1 MKKIITTLMSLIMS
15 TGLLSAHDYYPLVRE
30 GVEWEC
36 TATYLNYGES
46 KEFDYSIKIIGDSV
60 VDGVSY
66 KKCYYLFANDAFSC
80 NNHAVALLR
89 EDVVNQKVY
98 MRLTEKAALCDPFI
112 SFSVETE
119 QPEMLLYDFGNIN
132 NNEQY
137 WIGWDPEELQAE
149 VIMSNGILLNNYE
162 NYIIEGIGCIEEP
175 RDPFTIGG
183 GEISGYPKYHLRV
196 NRYIDENGNV
206 MYDRNY
212 HRLVREGVRWHCR
225 MDVVSAITE
234 TESYPY
240 TIEIKGDTIIN
251 DVIYKKCYYTFQN
264 ESVAT
269 NDIPRAFLREDI
281 GEKKVYALYNYDYTT
296 TLPFYPLGGY
306 FESFTEGLLYDFN
319 DLANTNQGWHEFMRN
334 GEGGIT
340 TETITLNS
348 KEYVKTTVNNMYVFI
363 EGIGFV
369 EFKDLNHEGD
379 FLYPSMPRLASAFS
393 PEALPIFC
401 SFEDETGK
409 VIYTSEMAHNYIP
422 LVREGVRWHCLE
434 ARITYFPPHGE
445 YVPFYIEIK
454 GDSIVDDVVW
464 KKCYCVF
471 EDSISPAIL
480 LREDISTQRV
490 YAHGLRH
497 TMCEGNL
504 LYDFKNITDPYHI
517 WNWSLLFGVEPTLVS
532 ESVIDIDG
540 KDHRYYEVTSR
551 NTIIPVI
558 EGIGAI
564 GVHKYSDGYIDYEGN
579 FLYPIPI
586 KIVGGDDVFPI
597 FLHLSDLDGRIIY
610 DGPADIDD
618 FKNTKIEEN
627 IENKKNKVN
636 VINRSIN
643 ISSVEEI
650 KSVRIINMAGMV
662 VDVASPNGNTITIPT
677 DKYPAGC
684 YIIQVATESDITT
697 QKISI

>member
-1 MKKIITTLMSLIMS
+1 MKKIITTLMSLIMAI
-15 TGLLSAHDYYPLVRE
+15 GLLSAHDYYPLVRE

-66 KKCYYLFANDAFSC
+66 KKCYYIFANDAFSC

-212 HRLVREGVRWHCR
+212 HRLVREGVKWHCR

-251 DVIYKKCYYTFQN
+251 DVIYKKCYYTFED

-296 TLPFYPLGGY
+296 TLPLTDLY
-306 FESFTEGLLYDFN
+306 EFTDETTEVLLYDFKDLTNEKQVWADLSKSWTN
-319 DLANTNQGWHEFMRN
+319 DDVRIEKIM
-334 GEGGIT
+334 
-340 TETITLNS
+340 LNS
-348 KEYVKTTVNNMYVFI
+348 QEYQKTALGETLFFI

-369 EFKDLNHEGD
+369 GNKEVDHEGD
-379 FLYPSMPRLASAFS
+379 LLNPTVPRLASAYS

-401 SFEDETGK
+401 SFEDETGM
-409 VIYTSEMAHNYIP
+409 VIYTTEYAGVEN
-422 LVREGVRWHCLE
+422 LVQDSNN
-434 ARITYFPPHGE
+434 IS
-445 YVPFYIEIK
+445 IEI
-454 GDSIVDDVVW
+454 
-464 KKCYCVF
+464 C
-471 EDSISPAIL
+471 
-480 LREDISTQRV
+480 
-490 YAHGLRH
+490 
-497 TMCEGNL
+497 N
-504 LYDFKNITDPYHI
+504 N
-517 WNWSLLFGVEPTLVS
+517 N
-532 ESVIDIDG
+532 
-540 KDHRYYEVTSR
+540 
-551 NTIIPVI
+551 
-558 EGIGAI
+558 
-564 GVHKYSDGYIDYEGN
+564 
-579 FLYPIPI
+579 
-586 KIVGGDDVFPI
+586 
-597 FLHLSDLDGRIIY
+597 
-610 DGPADIDD
+610 
-618 FKNTKIEEN
+618 
-627 IENKKNKVN
+627 
-636 VINRSIN
+636 IN
-643 ISSVEEI
+643 IIATQSLT
-650 KSVRIINMAGMV
+650 SVRIINMAGMV
-662 VDVASPNGNTITIPT
+662 VDVVSPNGNAITIPT
-677 DKYPAGC
+677 DKYPTGC

>member
-1 MKKIITTLMSLIMS
+1 MKKIITTLMSLIMAI
-15 TGLLSAHDYYPLVRE
+15 GLLSAHDYYPLVRE

-212 HRLVREGVRWHCR
+212 HRLVREGVKWHCR

-234 TESYPY
+234 KESYPY

-251 DVIYKKCYYTFQN
+251 DVIYKKCYYTFED

-281 GEKKVYALYNYDYTT
+281 GEKKVYALYNYDYKT
-296 TLPFYPLGGY
+296 TLPHYSLYGH
-306 FESFTEGLLYDFN
+306 FEPFTEGLLYDFN
-319 DLANTNQGWHEFMRN
+319 NLANTNQGWHRLVNN
-334 GEGGIT
+334 GEEDTIT
-340 TETITLNS
+340 TEVIELNS
-348 KEYVKTTVNNMYVFI
+348 KEYVKTTLNKYFVFI
-363 EGIGFV
+363 EGIGLAENKYF
-369 EFKDLNHEGD
+369 EHEGD
-379 FLYPSMPRLASAFS
+379 LLNPAMSRIASAFF

-409 VIYTSEMAHNYIP
+409 VIYTSEYA
-422 LVREGVRWHCLE
+422 GVE
-434 ARITYFPPHGE
+434 NFVQDGNNIT
-445 YVPFYIEIK
+445 IEI
-454 GDSIVDDVVW
+454 S
-464 KKCYCVF
+464 
-471 EDSISPAIL
+471 
-480 LREDISTQRV
+480 
-490 YAHGLRH
+490 
-497 TMCEGNL
+497 N
-504 LYDFKNITDPYHI
+504 N
-517 WNWSLLFGVEPTLVS
+517 N
-532 ESVIDIDG
+532 
-540 KDHRYYEVTSR
+540 
-551 NTIIPVI
+551 
-558 EGIGAI
+558 
-564 GVHKYSDGYIDYEGN
+564 
-579 FLYPIPI
+579 
-586 KIVGGDDVFPI
+586 
-597 FLHLSDLDGRIIY
+597 
-610 DGPADIDD
+610 
-618 FKNTKIEEN
+618 
-627 IENKKNKVN
+627 
-636 VINRSIN
+636 IN
-643 ISSVEEI
+643 IIATQSLT
-650 KSVRIINMAGMV
+650 SVRIINMAGMV
-662 VDVASPNGNTITIPT
+662 VDVVSPNGNTITIPT

>member
-60 VDGVSY
+60 VDGFSY
-66 KKCYYLFANDAFSC
+66 KKCYYIFANDAFSC

-149 VIMSNGILLNNYE
+149 VIMSNGILLNSYE

-212 HRLVREGVRWHCR
+212 HRLVREGV
-225 MDVVSAITE
+225 
-234 TESYPY
+234 
-240 TIEIKGDTIIN
+240 K
-251 DVIYKKCYYTFQN
+251 
-264 ESVAT
+264 
-269 NDIPRAFLREDI
+269 
-281 GEKKVYALYNYDYTT
+281 
-296 TLPFYPLGGY
+296 
-306 FESFTEGLLYDFN
+306 
-319 DLANTNQGWHEFMRN
+319 
-334 GEGGIT
+334 
-340 TETITLNS
+340 
-348 KEYVKTTVNNMYVFI
+348 
-363 EGIGFV
+363 
-369 EFKDLNHEGD
+369 
-379 FLYPSMPRLASAFS
+379 
-393 PEALPIFC
+393 
-401 SFEDETGK
+401 
-409 VIYTSEMAHNYIP
+409 
-422 LVREGVRWHCLE
+422 WHCLE

-497 TMCEGNL
+497 AMCEGNL
-504 LYDFKNITDPYHI
+504 LYDFKNITDSYHI
-517 WNWSLLFGVEPTLVS
+517 WNWSLFSGVEPTLVS

-540 KDHRYYEVTSR
+540 KGHRYYEVTSC
-551 NTIIPVI
+551 NTIIPII

-618 FKNTKIEEN
+618 FKNTNIEEN

-662 VDVASPNGNTITIPT
+662 VDVVSPNENTITIPT
-677 DKYPAGC
+677 DKYPAGH